1 MKTIEIISFLV
12 VLLIIGLTRTGIDQL
27 SWSTLRKKEN
37 EDLHQR
43 MQNWLLRRR
52 DYLLTIDFIGIF
64 LLLWQVPVTH
74 WQNLPIPASA
84 LILTASYFGLTRL
97 PGFLLP
103 NRFSLNLLPV
113 TMPIL
118 KIFIYLAMPLFYLLR
133 LVGKHQQASEEA
145 VTFEEEI
152 LSLMEKDAHTEQNDG
167 SSNEND
173 ARKMIR
179 GIFDLDDTYA
189 SEIMTP
195 RVDIE
200 AVEANAQLSEVIDK
214 VISCG
219 HSRIPVYE
227 ESIDNIIGVIFAKDL
242 LTINPDV
249 ATDLKHLMH
258 KPVYIPETK
267 NIGALLDELRINKQH
282 LAIIID
288 EYGGTSGLVTL
299 EDIIEEII
307 GEIEDEYDVEDKNAD
322 HQFNPDG
329 SIDLEG
335 RLYIDEFNEL
345 LNGSIE
351 EDEDYDTLA
360 GFIIDHLGRIPENGE
375 EFTLNNFIFN
385 ILEADARRVISIR
398 VTPIESKDQEVQ
410 S

>member
-64 LLLWQVPVTH
+64 LLLWQVPVTR

-307 GEIEDEYDVEDKNAD
+307 GEIEDEYDVEDKSAD

-385 ILEADARRVISIR
+385 ILEADARRVITIR
-398 VTPIESKDQEVQ
+398 VTPIASKDLETQ